1 MLFHRRTVSTTDCF
15 GKACTSTI
23 WDNSCAVSA
32 CAPWYAV
39 LTLHCPKHFVH
50 LAARDKDS
58 IIPKS
63 FKKTSN
69 VAHRRTAS
77 QTLAPWIS
85 NDMPAQVRSK
95 TTRPRAPKGKGRIRE
110 VHGCVLGYVDFRGI
124 RSLCQFHDALRFQ
137 QLQDQQRLG
146 SLSGSLSGKV
156 RKGIGEGVHNKYMNE
171 QCWPCA
177 SCFVIW

>member
-32 CAPWYAV
+32 CAPWYVV

-124 RSLCQFHDALRFQ
+124 RSL
-137 QLQDQQRLG
+137 
-146 SLSGSLSGKV
+146 LSISRRTTISTASRSTAFRITFGLPIWQGA
-156 RKGIGEGVHNKYMNE
+156 EGY
-171 QCWPCA
+171 W
-177 SCFVIW
+177 